1 VAAQAATP
9 KSLADACN
17 VATPKIP
24 RYASPPQICLRF
36 AHSLSLATEHC
47 CSSRSSRSKMMMM
60 MMIVFFFSSCVFVV
74 DVVVRGTY
82 SFLDAAAAAPCR
94 DSWLQEMK
102 NKKIG
107 ADYPSGCRSRH
118 AVSRFSIFAHGPAAN
133 SSSSSKARSGWGE
146 REERRSRRAPRGP
159 PATLVSTTTT
169 TTTTSVS

>member
-1 VAAQAATP
+1 
-9 KSLADACN
+9 
-17 VATPKIP
+17 
-24 RYASPPQICLRF
+24 
-36 AHSLSLATEHC
+36 
-47 CSSRSSRSKMMMM
+47 MMMM

-74 DVVVRGTY
+74 DVAVRGT
-82 SFLDAAAAAPCR
+82 FLDAAAAAAGAAPCR

-146 REERRSRRAPRGP
+146 REERRGRRAPRGP

-169 TTTTSVS
+169 TTTSVS